1 MGYLFKNRVLTTMH
15 APKTDEDLLLLLREN
30 HRKAFEYLY
39 RGHYAMVEYFV
50 KGNSG
55 NEQDA
60 EDIFQETMLV
70 LFDKARYEQFTLSCT
85 VKTFIYSVARNTWL
99 KKLRDNRIKI
109 SVKDFERYDDIAVE
123 EDNTENDKQQQ
134 VKTAMEQL
142 GEGCRKILV
151 LFYYQ
156 KMRMEK
162 IAAELG
168 YTNADN
174 AKNQKYKCLQQ
185 LKTKL
190 GNG

>member
-1 MGYLFKNRVLTTMH
+1 MH

-55 NEQDA
+55 NAQDA

-142 GEGCRKILV
+142 GEGCRKILL

-156 KMRMEK
+156 KKRMEE

-185 LKTKL
+185 LKTRL